1 MQILDSL
8 VEGMELLPD
17 ERDQKDYIWGVV
29 KVLETGEV
37 PQRLRKIPMAMLTSN
52 LPAIVRSRE
61 RALAGAAGGSKAASK
76 REANAEANGQANA
89 EANGQA
95 NAKGIGIGIGI
106 GEEQVPPK
114 PPKGGGER
122 PTAVIEDAVAYLN
135 AKTGSHYR
143 PTASKAVKA
152 ISERV
157 REGYT
162 LDDMKR
168 AVDRQCA
175 QWLGT
180 DKAVYLRPET
190 VFGAKMDGYC
200 NGPDVVPRPQRQEED
215 PEVLRLAHAKNW
227 PVSYA
232 RQVVEHQ
239 RQEDAN
245 GRQ

>member
-76 REANAEANGQANA
+76 RPSKRGSKREANAEANGQANA
-89 EANGQA
+89 
-95 NAKGIGIGIGI
+95 KGIGIGI

-122 PTAVIEDAVAYLN
+122 PTAVIEEAVAYLN

-190 VFGAKMDGYC
+190 VFGPKMDGYC

-239 RQEDAN
+239 RQEAAN